1 MKTEIEKILHVDK
14 NAFNR
19 VTEAREEADTIRAR
33 ARRRAEEMLALKE
46 EAFVESSRMEIEK
59 AASDARSRALEIQE
73 ATERYLERIREK
85 KDAVTD
91 ELISS
96 LIRKVIG
103 H

>member
-14 NAFNR
+14 NAFKR
-19 VTEAREEADTIRAR
+19 MTEAREEADTIRAR

-46 EAFVESSRMEIEK
+46 EEFVESSRTEIER
-59 AASDARSRALEIQE
+59 AGSDARSRVLEIQE
-73 ATERYLERIREK
+73 ATDRYLERIREK